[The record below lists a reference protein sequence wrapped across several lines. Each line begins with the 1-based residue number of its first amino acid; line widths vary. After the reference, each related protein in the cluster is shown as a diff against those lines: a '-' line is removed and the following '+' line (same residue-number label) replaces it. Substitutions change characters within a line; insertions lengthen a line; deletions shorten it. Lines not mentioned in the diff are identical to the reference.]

1 MTSARVFHRL
11 GQDVEHMCFSEG
23 REGASGD
30 VVGGR
35 EPQGMLWVG
44 GSLRGCCGWEGASGD
59 VMGGRE
65 PQGML
70 WGGGG
75 PFGNV
80 DRLVCVCVCLHV
92 CIVFV
97 LSLC

>member
-1 MTSARVFHRL
+1 MSTRVFHRL

-44 GSLRGCCGWEGASGD
+44 GSLRGCYGWEGASGN
-59 VMGGRE
+59 VVGGR
-65 PQGML
+65 GAF
-70 WGGGG
+70 WKCGSS
-75 PFGNV
+75 
-80 DRLVCVCVCLHV
+80 CVCVCMLACVHCV
-92 CIVFV
+92 C

>member
-1 MTSARVFHRL
+1 MLSICVFL
-11 GQDVEHMCFSEG
+11 KE
-23 REGASGD
+23 
-30 VVGGR
+30 GR

-92 CIVFV
+92 CIVCV
-97 LSLC
+97 CHCVRLCV